1 MIVIHLSSASYDSG
15 AGIAALTLHQSMLN
29 NGIDSRLYSS
39 YTHVGS
45 AERAIFSYPNMLIK
59 IIAKCHYWFDR
70 FLIRALGY
78 RGNSPFSLLRRGKTW
93 PRFTEL
99 EHADIIHLHW
109 VGNSFLNLK
118 DLEGLKGKVV
128 WTLRDWWP
136 LDGIWHIPQELDQ
149 LSMQCNSPS
158 LVPRRFLDNLIARE
172 KLKKACFLKS
182 TSKVKIAAQSDFMR
196 KDAEQALGLLPGSVS
211 VIASSIN
218 DAVYKYIDQKSARDR
233 LGLPLDATVIAVG
246 STNVNDEYKGMDI
259 LSEIPEGSKV
269 RKSIF
274 LIFGGGEVNLP
285 DEVCRRAYGFISSQ
299 SMMRD
304 IYGASD
310 IVLCPSL
317 FESFGKVALESI
329 ACGTPAIV
337 FAGTGH
343 AEIVERTGGGRVA
356 VKNSASSFYLEAEE
370 QLVLVNEDFR
380 SKISHLAHTEYSSD
394 RVAHDYIKLY
404 SEFLD
409 DD

>member
-1 MIVIHLSSASYDSG
+1 MIVIHLSSASVDSG
-15 AGIAALTLHQSMLN
+15 AGIAVLTLHQAMLD
-29 NGIDSRLYSS
+29 NGIDSRLYSADS
-39 YTHVGS
+39 RVGS
-45 AERAIFSYPNMLIK
+45 DDRAIFTYPNMGIK
-59 IIAKCHYWFDR
+59 IIAMCHYWFDR
-70 FLIRALGY
+70 FLVRVFGY
-78 RGNSPFSLLRRGKTW
+78 RGNAPFSLLRRGKTW
-93 PRFTEL
+93 PRRTDL
-99 EHADIIHLHW
+99 QHADIIHLHW
-109 VGNSFLNLK
+109 VGDSFLNLK

-136 LDGIWHIPQELDQ
+136 LEGVWHIPQERDQ
-149 LSMQCNSPS
+149 LSTQYEPCS
-158 LVPRRFLDNLIARE
+158 LVPRHFLDNLIARE
-172 KLKKACFLKS
+172 KFKKASFLKS

-196 KDAEQALGLLPGSVS
+196 KDTEKALDLLPGSVS

-218 DAVYKYIDQKSARDR
+218 DAVYKYIDKKTARDR

-246 STNVNDEYKGMDI
+246 STNVNDEYKGMGI
-259 LSEIPEGSKV
+259 LSKIPEGSKV

-285 DEVCRRAYGFISSQ
+285 DDVCRRAYGFISSQ
-299 SMMRD
+299 SVMRD

-356 VKNSASSFYLEAEE
+356 VKNSASSFYFEAEE
-370 QLVLVNEDFR
+370 QLALVNEDFR
-380 SKISHLAHTEYSSD
+380 SQISQLAHNEYSSD
-394 RVAHDYIKLY
+394 RVVHDYIKLY
-404 SEFLD
+404 SDFLND
-409 DD
+409 G